1 MNSTIRIF
9 AALCVVPFA
18 LASFE
23 SCAQATSPPDEAKKA
38 PAKAEPAKKADST
51 KTPVDAKKPATK
63 PAPKKPAPKK
73 PGAIKAPV
81 KQQPIKTPAK
91 APATS
96 ANPNVTVL
104 KSGQRTPILRDKDG
118 NVIPTSPDAYDVSS
132 ATGKK

>member
-9 AALCVVPFA
+9 AALCVMPFA

-51 KTPVDAKKPATK
+51 KTAIAAKKPAAKKPATK
-63 PAPKKPAPKK
+63 KS
-73 PGAIKAPV
+73 GAIKAPV
-81 KQQPIKTPAK
+81 KPQPIKTPAK
-91 APATS
+91 APANS

-104 KSGQRTPILRDKDG
+104 KSGQRTPTLRDKDG